1 MALGG
6 KAVSKETVVS
16 LSQVL
21 YHLKEGADQVIE
33 TSCATVVLKGNRAY
47 KIKKSVDYGF
57 LDFTS
62 AEKRRAALLRELRYN
77 QRMAADIYLGVEE
90 IGGESVLVMRRFDTA
105 GVLGEQSAAVP
116 DWAPDLDLMHDL
128 GRLVAR
134 FHAGSEVCRD
144 VEHANN
150 IKYVIDSNSRNIA
163 VFRDQLGAEAV
174 DAYDAAVR
182 AAYDGVRGSVLR
194 RFGDGHVRHCHG
206 DLHLGNILIENGA
219 PVLFDCIEFNERLS
233 QIDVLYDLAFL
244 LMDLWV
250 RGHASAASRV
260 LNAWLEQAAR
270 LEDDARG
277 LYAGLELLP
286 LYMSVR
292 AGVRCHVNA
301 NYGGEAH
308 YGMDKARAYLDAAH
322 RFLNPAPARLTAIG
336 GLSGSGK
343 STRARKIAPEL
354 GRATGAVTLRS
365 DEIRKRLWACP
376 EFERLPREAYTAD
389 ENSRVY
395 TQMLDLAETT
405 LRAGQAVVLD
415 ATFREA
421 EWRDRAERLARDC
434 GVGFEGVWLTAAAD
448 VRRTR
453 VEARVR
459 DVSDATPDVAAAQGE
474 VDPAALS
481 WRAEAG

>member
-1 MALGG
+1 M
-6 KAVSKETVVS
+6 S

-90 IGGESVLVMRRFDTA
+90 IGGESVLVMRRFDTG
-105 GVLGEQSAAVP
+105 GVLGEQSAAQA
-116 DWAPDLDLMHDL
+116 DWKPDLELMHEL
-128 GRLVAR
+128 GRLIAR
-134 FHAGSEVCRD
+134 FHAGSEVCRAE
-144 VEHANN
+144 EHANN

-163 VFRDQLGAEAV
+163 VFRDQLGAAAV
-174 DAYDAAVR
+174 DAYDAAIQ
-182 AAYDGVRGSVLR
+182 AAYERIQTTVLD
-194 RFGDGHVRHCHG
+194 RFPAGHVRHCHG
-206 DLHLGNILIENGA
+206 DLHLGNILIEYGT

-250 RGHASAASRV
+250 RGHADAANRV

-270 LEDDARG
+270 LEDDVRG
-277 LYAGLELLP
+277 IYAGLELLP
-286 LYMSVR
+286 LYLSVR

-308 YGMDKARAYLDAAH
+308 YGMDKARMYLEAAH
-322 RFLNPAPARLTAIG
+322 RFLDMAPAPLLAVG

-343 STRARKIAPEL
+343 STYARRNAPAM
-354 GRATGAVTLRS
+354 GRAPGAVVLRS

-376 EFERLPREAYTAD
+376 EYERLPREAYATD
-389 ENSRVY
+389 ENTRVY
-395 TQMLDLAETT
+395 GQMMDLAAAT
-405 LRAGQAVVLD
+405 LDAGQPVILD

-421 EWRDRAERLARDC
+421 AWREQASDLAADRHA
-434 GVGFEGVWLTAAAD
+434 GFEGIWLEASAELRHA
-448 VRRTR
+448 R
-453 VEARVR
+453 VEARTR
-459 DVSDATPDVAAAQGE
+459 DVSDATPDVALSQQDIDRSALTWRVEQG
-474 VDPAALS
+474 
-481 WRAEAG
+481 

>member
-1 MALGG
+1 
-6 KAVSKETVVS
+6 VS

-90 IGGESVLVMRRFDTA
+90 IGDESVLVMRRFDTS
-105 GVLGEQSAAVP
+105 GVLGEQSAETP
-116 DWAPDLDLMHDL
+116 GWTPDLDLMHEL

-144 VEHANN
+144 AEHANN

-174 DAYDAAVR
+174 DAYDAAIR
-182 AAYDGVRGSVLR
+182 AAYEAVRDTVLK
-194 RFGDGHVRHCHG
+194 RFDDGHVRHCHG
-206 DLHLGNILIENGA
+206 DLHLGNILIENDK

-250 RGHASAASRV
+250 RGHDAAANRI

-308 YGMDKARAYLDAAH
+308 YGMDKARQYLEAAH
-322 RFLNPAPARLTAIG
+322 RFLDDMPTHLTAIG

-343 STRARKIAPEL
+343 STRARQVASAM
-354 GRATGAVTLRS
+354 GRPPGAVILRS

-376 EFERLPREAYTAD
+376 EYERLPREAYTVD
-389 ENSRVY
+389 ENHRVY
-395 TQMLDLAETT
+395 AQMLDLAEAT
-405 LRAGQAVVLD
+405 LSAGQAVILD

-421 EWRDRAERLARDC
+421 AWRDKAGHLAAACHAPFD
-434 GVGFEGVWLTAAAD
+434 GVWLTASSD
-448 VRRTR
+448 LRRLR
-453 VEARVR
+453 VESRVK
-459 DVSDATPDVAAAQGE
+459 DVSDATGDVAAAQQE
-474 VDPAALS
+474 VDLDKLD
-481 WRAEAG
+481 WRVEVG

>member
-1 MALGG
+1 M
-6 KAVSKETVVS
+6 S

-90 IGGESVLVMRRFDTA
+90 IGDESVLVMRRFDTS
-105 GVLGEQSAAVP
+105 GVLGEQSAAIA
-116 DWAPDLDLMHDL
+116 DWTPDLDLMHEL

-144 VEHANN
+144 AEHANN

-163 VFRDQLGAEAV
+163 AFRDQLGAEAV
-174 DAYDAAVR
+174 DAYDEAIR
-182 AAYDGVRGSVLR
+182 AAYDTVRDQVLR
-194 RFGDGHVRHCHG
+194 RFEDGHVRHCHG
-206 DLHLGNILIENGA
+206 DLHLGNILIENDK

-250 RGHASAASRV
+250 RGHDAAANRI

-270 LEDDARG
+270 LEDDVRG

-308 YGMDKARAYLDAAH
+308 YGMDKARMYLEAAH
-322 RFLNPAPARLTAIG
+322 RFLDVMPAQLTAIG

-343 STRARKIAPEL
+343 STRARKIASGL
-354 GRATGAVTLRS
+354 GRPPGAAVLRS

-376 EFERLPREAYTAD
+376 EYERLPREAYTAD
-389 ENSRVY
+389 ENNRVY
-395 TQMLDLAETT
+395 SQMLDLADAT
-405 LRAGQAVVLD
+405 LRAGQPVILD

-421 EWRDRAERLARDC
+421 AWRDRAESLARDA
-434 GVGFEGVWLTAAAD
+434 GVSFDGLWLTAPSD
-448 VRRTR
+448 LRRAR

-459 DVSDATPDVAAAQGE
+459 DVSDATADVAAGQQDIDLAG
-474 VDPAALS
+474 LG
-481 WRAEAG
+481 WRVEAG

>member
-1 MALGG
+1 M
-6 KAVSKETVVS
+6 S

-21 YHLKEGADQVIE
+21 FHLKEGADQVIE

-62 AEKRRAALLRELRYN
+62 ADKRRAALLRELRYN

-90 IGGESVLVMRRFDTA
+90 IGDESVLVMRRFDTS
-105 GVLGEQSAAVP
+105 GVLGEMSAAEG
-116 DWAPDLDLMHDL
+116 WAPDLDLMHDL
-128 GRLVAR
+128 GRLIAR
-134 FHAGSEVCRD
+134 FHAGSEICRNED
-144 VEHANN
+144 HARN
-150 IKYVIDSNSRNIA
+150 IKYVIDSNRRNIA
-163 VFRDQLGAEAV
+163 VFRDQLGAAAV
-174 DAYDAAVR
+174 DAYDVAIEAAYEAVR
-182 AAYDGVRGSVLR
+182 ETVQK
-194 RFGDGHVRHCHG
+194 RFEDGHVRHCHG
-206 DLHLGNILIENGA
+206 DLHLGNILIENKA
-219 PVLFDCIEFNERLS
+219 PVLFDCIEFNDRLS

-250 RGHASAASRV
+250 RGHLDAANRV

-270 LEDDARG
+270 LEDDVQG

-308 YGMDKARAYLDAAH
+308 YAMDKARTYLEAAH
-322 RFLNPAPARLTAIG
+322 RFLDFKPAQLTAVG

-343 STRARKIAPEL
+343 STRARSLAPAF
-354 GRATGAVTLRS
+354 GRSPGAVVLRS

-376 EFERLPREAYTAD
+376 EYERLPREAYTAD

-395 TQMLDLAETT
+395 TQMLDLARTT
-405 LRAGQAVVLD
+405 LRAGQSVVLD
-415 ATFREA
+415 ATFREGG
-421 EWRDRAERLARDC
+421 WRDRAQALA
-434 GVGFEGVWLTAAAD
+434 GEGTAFDGIWLDVPAD
-448 VRRTR
+448 VRHGRVQARTR
-453 VEARVR
+453 DA
-459 DVSDATPDVAAAQGE
+459 SDATPDVALAQQE
-474 VDPAALS
+474 VDPKQIG
-481 WRAEAG
+481 WRIEQG